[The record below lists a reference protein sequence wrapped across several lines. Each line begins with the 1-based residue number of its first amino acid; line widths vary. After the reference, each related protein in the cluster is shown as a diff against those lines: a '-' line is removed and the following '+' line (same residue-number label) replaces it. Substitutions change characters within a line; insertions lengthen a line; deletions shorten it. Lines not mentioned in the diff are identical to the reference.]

1 MQNSK
6 LNKLLNKLI
15 LKNINKDTT
24 ADINSIINLNKL
36 SEELSKHLYLKKD
49 INVEIENI
57 EKEIISLASLKFR
70 KSKSKLVKKNNA
82 FESVF
87 SGINMLREELN
98 NSTVS
103 KEFLDN
109 INKSMSDMLIVTDKN
124 CIIKKINIATEE
136 ILSYNNEE
144 LIGTKISNIIED
156 CDKHI
161 FLKNSKNNLFKSEER
176 ILITKNNKNI
186 TVLFSANAMY
196 NKSRKLE
203 GIVCLARNIEHLKEK
218 ENQLIEK
225 SNSINAMIQAHKA
238 LNANLIIAKR
248 EADKANKI
256 KSDFLS
262 NMSHEI
268 RTPLNSIIGF
278 SGILKEKLTKEEDK
292 SFANNILV
300 SSNVLLSL
308 INDIL
313 DLSKINAGKMK
324 ISKNNTDIKELSNEI
339 NIIFYQIAESKNLN
353 FNINI
358 EPNIPKTVVIDST
371 RTKQILINLVGNALK
386 FTNKGSVSMNILF
399 QESIIGTDYIDLFF
413 IIKDSGIGIPKN
425 QIKLIF
431 SEFGQADGQN
441 IKKYGGTGL
450 GLTISDKLTK
460 LMNGTL
466 SVKSK
471 EGVGTEFILKLS
483 DVKISNTQIKKKK
496 TIDSTASVTLKGIK
510 ILYAEDNMIN
520 RAVVSELLKNEG
532 IELKEAENGKI
543 AIEMLKSFTPDIILM
558 DIQMPE
564 LNGYEAAKIIKQ
576 NEKLKSIPI
585 IAYTANATATEI
597 EKYKKVFDD
606 YIIKPLNT
614 DTFKNILSRNL
625 K

>member
-1 MQNSK
+1 MQNS
-6 LNKLLNKLI
+6 LLNKLI
-15 LKNINKDTT
+15 LNNIITKDTPE
-24 ADINSIINLNKL
+24 DINSIINLNKL
-36 SEELSKHLYLKKD
+36 SKELSKHLYLKKD
-49 INVEIENI
+49 IDVEIKNI
-57 EKEIISLASLKFR
+57 EKEIISLASLEFK
-70 KSKSKLVKKNNA
+70 KPKSKLVKKNSI
-82 FESVF
+82 FKSVF
-87 SGINMLREELN
+87 SGLSMLREELK

-109 INKSMSDMLIVTDKN
+109 IYKSMSDMLIVTDKN
-124 CIIKKINIATEE
+124 CIIKKTNNSTEE
-136 ILSYNNEE
+136 ILSYHNEE
-144 LIGTKISNIIED
+144 LIGMDISNLIED
-156 CDKHI
+156 FDKTR
-161 FLKNSKNNLFKSEER
+161 FVKNSKNNLFKNEER
-176 ILITKNNKNI
+176 ILTTKKNKNI
-186 TVLFSANAMY
+186 TVLFSSNAMY

-203 GIVCLARNIEHLKEK
+203 GIVCLAKNIEHIKEK

-225 SNSINAMIQAHKA
+225 NNSINAMIQAHKT
-238 LNANLIIAKR
+238 LNANLIIAKL

-278 SGILKEKLTKEEDK
+278 SGILKERLTKEEDK

-313 DLSKINAGKMK
+313 DLSKIDAGKMI
-324 ISKNNTDIKELSNEI
+324 ISKNNTDIRELSNEI
-339 NIIFYQIAESKNLN
+339 YIIFYQIAKSKNLN

-358 EPNIPKTVVIDST
+358 EPDIPKTVLIDST
-371 RTKQILINLVGNALK
+371 RTRQILINLIGNALK
-386 FTNKGSVSMNILF
+386 FTNKGSVSMNILY

-413 IIKDSGIGIPKN
+413 IVKDSGIGIPKN

-431 SEFGQADGQN
+431 SEFGQVDGQN

-450 GLTISDKLTK
+450 GLTISKKLTK

-471 EGVGTEFILKLS
+471 EGIGTEFILKLS

-532 IELKEAENGKI
+532 TELREAENGKI
-543 AIEMLKSFTPDIILM
+543 AIEMLKTFTPDIILM

-585 IAYTANATATEI
+585 IAYTANATVNEI